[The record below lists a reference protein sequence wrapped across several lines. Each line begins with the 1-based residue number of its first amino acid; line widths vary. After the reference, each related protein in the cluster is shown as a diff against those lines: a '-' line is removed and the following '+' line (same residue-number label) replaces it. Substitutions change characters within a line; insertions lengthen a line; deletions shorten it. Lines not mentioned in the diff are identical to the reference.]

1 MEHRTCK
8 QPAGQENQNVR
19 REEEANRRRKKRFK
33 LNISKKNH
41 RKKMEFQTAT
51 FLPLSFRRPQING
64 GIPPMPELRNP
75 APDWITRTRMTT
87 TPKTTQP
94 GHNFWASI
102 VDHPWH
108 APSCGVSMD
117 GPGSF
122 IHIIGAR
129 AQF

>member
-1 MEHRTCK
+1 
-8 QPAGQENQNVR
+8 
-19 REEEANRRRKKRFK
+19 
-33 LNISKKNH
+33 
-41 RKKMEFQTAT
+41 
-51 FLPLSFRRPQING
+51 
-64 GIPPMPELRNP
+64 MPELRNP

-129 AQF
+129 AQFKPIAPLRLSHLLIAQADPHVLSRLWQVVMHHDEIDRS